1 MITKTKS
8 FELLK
13 KSGSAR
19 VGILHTA
26 HGNIETPCFMPVGT
40 LGTVK
45 TLSPAEL
52 IEINAQI
59 ILGNTYHLYL
69 RPGIEVLKNAG
80 GLHKFINW
88 QKPLLTDSGGFQVF
102 SHSKLRK
109 IREEGVEFT
118 SHIDGSKHFF
128 SPEKVIEIQ
137 QIFSSDIMMVLD
149 ECVAYPVEHDYAK
162 SSMETTLRWAKRSKE
177 AFTSSR
183 VHEFTSNVIA
193 RSPIG
198 TTKQS
203 HQQKNR
209 QLLFGIV
216 QGSTYNDLRRESAQK
231 TVEIG
236 FDGYALGGLSVGEP
250 NELMYDIISETE
262 KFLPENNPRYLMGVG
277 TPEDLWECVERG
289 IDMFDCVLPTRNARN
304 GQALTSTGK
313 INIRNAEYKN
323 DFSPLDSDCD
333 CYTCK
338 NFTRAYLS
346 HLFRCDEILGLRLA
360 TLHNL
365 TFMLNLSQRIRE
377 SIKTE
382 KFRQEKKNFFDRY
395 LR

>member
-1 MITKTKS
+1 MIKTKS

-13 KSGSAR
+13 KSGFAR
-19 VGILHTA
+19 VGILRTA

-69 RPGIEVLKNAG
+69 RPGIEVIKNAG

-109 IREEGVEFT
+109 ITEEGVEFT

-137 QIFSSDIMMVLD
+137 QIFGSDIMMVLD
-149 ECVAYPVEHDYAK
+149 DCAPYPVEHDYAK
-162 SSMETTLRWAKRSKE
+162 SSLEMTLRWAKRSK
-177 AFTSSR
+177 A
-183 VHEFTSNVIA
+183 EFEVRRLKYEENINFQLPTSNF
-193 RSPIG
+193 
-198 TTKQS
+198 
-203 HQQKNR
+203 

-216 QGSTYNDLRRESAQK
+216 QGSTYSDLRKESAQK
-231 TVEIG
+231 TVELD
-236 FDGYALGGLSVGEP
+236 FNGYALGGLSVGEP
-250 NELMYDIISETE
+250 NELMYEIISETE
-262 KFLPENNPRYLMGVG
+262 KFLPENSPRYLMGVG

-304 GQALTSTGK
+304 GQAFTSTGK

-323 DFSPLDSDCD
+323 DFLPLDSDCG

-365 TFMLNLSQRIRE
+365 TFMLNLVQRIRE

-382 KFRQEKKNFFDRY
+382 KFHQGKKDFFKKYRTY
-395 LR
+395 

>member
-1 MITKTKS
+1 MVTKTKS

-26 HGNIETPCFMPVGT
+26 HGDIETPCFMPVGT

-59 ILGNTYHLYL
+59 ILSNTYHLYL

-80 GLHKFINW
+80 GLHNFISW

-109 IREEGVEFT
+109 ITEEGVEFT

-137 QIFSSDIMMVLD
+137 QIFGSDIMMVLD

-162 SSMETTLRWAKRSKE
+162 SSMETTLRWAKRSK
-177 AFTSSR
+177 A
-183 VHEFTSNVIA
+183 VIGKRLA
-193 RSPIG
+193 VSGYRPSIDTEHRIPN
-198 TTKQS
+198 TEY
-203 HQQKNR
+203 R
-209 QLLFGIV
+209 QLLFGII
-216 QGSTYNDLRRESAQK
+216 QGSTYSDLRKESAQK
-231 TVEIG
+231 TVKIG
-236 FDGYALGGLSVGEP
+236 FDGYAFGGLAVGEP
-250 NELMYDIISETE
+250 NGLMYEIISETE
-262 KFLPENNPRYLMGVG
+262 KFLPEDKPRYLMGVG
-277 TPEDLWECVERG
+277 TPENLWECVERG

-323 DFSPLDSDCD
+323 DFLPLDKECD
-333 CYTCK
+333 CYICK
-338 NFTRAYLS
+338 NFSRAYLS

-365 TFMLNLSQRIRE
+365 TFMLNLAQRIRE

-382 KFRQEKKNFFDRY
+382 KFHQEKKNFFDRY

>member
-1 MITKTKS
+1 MIKTKS

-13 KSGSAR
+13 KSGFAR

-69 RPGIEVLKNAG
+69 RPGIEVIKNAG

-109 IREEGVEFT
+109 ITEEGVEFT

-137 QIFSSDIMMVLD
+137 QIFGSDIMMVLD
-149 ECVAYPVEHDYAK
+149 DCAPYPVEHDYAK
-162 SSMETTLRWAKRSKE
+162 SSLEMTLRWAKRSK
-177 AFTSSR
+177 A
-183 VHEFTSNVIA
+183 EFEVRRLKYEENINFQLPTSNF
-193 RSPIG
+193 
-198 TTKQS
+198 
-203 HQQKNR
+203 

-216 QGSTYNDLRRESAQK
+216 QGSTYSDLRKESAQK
-231 TVEIG
+231 TVELD
-236 FDGYALGGLSVGEP
+236 FNGYALGGLSVGEP
-250 NELMYDIISETE
+250 NELMYEIISETE
-262 KFLPENNPRYLMGVG
+262 KFLPENSPRYLMGVG

-304 GQALTSTGK
+304 GQAFTSTGK

-323 DFSPLDSDCD
+323 DFLPLDSDCG

-365 TFMLNLSQRIRE
+365 TFMLNLVQRIRE

-382 KFRQEKKNFFDRY
+382 KFHQGKKDFFKKYRTY
-395 LR
+395 

>member
-13 KSGSAR
+13 KSGAAR

-26 HGNIETPCFMPVGT
+26 HGDIETPCFMPVGT

-69 RPGIEVLKNAG
+69 RPGIEVIKNSG

-109 IREEGVEFT
+109 ITEEGVEFT

-137 QIFSSDIMMVLD
+137 QIFGSDIMMVLD
-149 ECVAYPVEHDYAK
+149 ECAPYPVEHDYAK
-162 SSMETTLRWAKRSKE
+162 SSMKTTLRWAKRSKE
-177 AFTSSR
+177 KFREIRSR
-183 VHEFTSNVIA
+183 EFLIHENP
-193 RSPIG
+193 PI
-198 TTKQS
+198 
-203 HQQKNR
+203 KNR
-209 QLLFGIV
+209 RLQLLFGII
-216 QGSTYNDLRRESAQK
+216 QGSTYKDLRRESAEK
-231 TVEIG
+231 TVEIE

-250 NELMYDIISETE
+250 NELMYDIITDVE

-304 GQALTSTGK
+304 GQVLASTGK

-323 DFSPLDSDCD
+323 DFSPLDKECD

-338 NFTRAYLS
+338 NFSRAYLS

-365 TFMLNLSQRIRE
+365 TFMLQLAQKIRE
-377 SIKTE
+377 SIKTGN
-382 KFRQEKKNFFDRY
+382 FRQEKKDFFKKY
-395 LR
+395 I

>member
-26 HGNIETPCFMPVGT
+26 HGDIETPCFMPVGT

-69 RPGIEVLKNAG
+69 RPGIEVIRNAG
-80 GLHKFINW
+80 GLHEFINW

-109 IREEGVEFT
+109 ITEEGVEFT

-137 QIFSSDIMMVLD
+137 QIFGSDIIMVLD

-162 SSMETTLRWAKRSKE
+162 SSLDLTLRWANRSKE
-177 AFTSSR
+177 A
-183 VHEFTSNVIA
+183 FTSNVIA
-193 RSPIG
+193 RSPDFIG

-203 HQQKNR
+203 HREKNLPLATYHLP
-209 QLLFGIV
+209 LLFGII
-216 QGSTYNDLRRESAQK
+216 QGSTYTDLRRESAQK

-250 NELMYDIISETE
+250 NELMYDIITDVE
-262 KFLPENNPRYLMGVG
+262 KFLPENSPRYLMGVG
-277 TPEDLWECVERG
+277 TPEDLWESVERG

-313 INIRNAEYKN
+313 INIKNAEYKN
-323 DFSPLDSDCD
+323 DFSPLDNECD

-338 NFTRAYLS
+338 NFSRAYLS
-346 HLFRCDEILGLRLA
+346 HLFRCNEILGLRLA

-365 TFMLNLSQRIRE
+365 TFMLKLAQRIRE
-377 SIKTE
+377 SIKAE
-382 KFRQEKKNFFDRY
+382 KFIQEKNIFLKKTE
-395 LR
+395 

>member
-1 MITKTKS
+1 MRTQITQMKGTDYANRKS
-8 FELLK
+8 FKLIK
-13 KSGSAR
+13 KDNSAR

-26 HGNIETPCFMPVGT
+26 HGDIETPCFMPVGT

-69 RPGIEVLKNAG
+69 CPGIEVLKNAG

-109 IREEGVEFT
+109 ITEEGVEFT

-137 QIFSSDIMMVLD
+137 QIFGSDIMMVLD

-177 AFTSSR
+177 KFR
-183 VHEFTSNVIA
+183 D
-193 RSPIG
+193 
-198 TTKQS
+198 
-203 HQQKNR
+203 KNS

-216 QGSTYNDLRRESAQK
+216 QGSTYSDLRKESAQR
-231 TVEIG
+231 TVELD

-250 NELMYDIISETE
+250 NELMYDIITVTE

-289 IDMFDCVLPTRNARN
+289 IDMFDCVLPTKNARN

-313 INIRNAEYKN
+313 INIKNAEYKN
-323 DFSPLDSDCD
+323 DFLPLDKECD

-338 NFTRAYLS
+338 NFSRAYLS

-365 TFMLNLSQRIRE
+365 TFILKLAQRIRE

-382 KFRQEKKNFFDRY
+382 KFHQGKNIFLKKYFSTDP
-395 LR
+395 L

>member
-1 MITKTKS
+1 MLTKTKS

-109 IREEGVEFT
+109 ITGEGVEFT

-128 SPEKVIEIQ
+128 TPEKVIEIQ
-137 QIFSSDIMMVLD
+137 QIFGSDIMMVLD
-149 ECVAYPVEHDYAK
+149 ECVPYPVEHEYAK
-162 SSMETTLRWAKRSKE
+162 SSLELTLRWAKRSKIRDE
-177 AFTSSR
+177 GRGTS
-183 VHEFTSNVIA
+183 
-193 RSPIG
+193 
-198 TTKQS
+198 
-203 HQQKNR
+203 
-209 QLLFGIV
+209 QLLFGII
-216 QGSTYNDLRRESAQK
+216 QGSTYKDLRKESAEK

-250 NELMYDIISETE
+250 NELMYEIISETE
-262 KFLPENNPRYLMGVG
+262 KFLPENKPRYLMGVG
-277 TPEDLWECVERG
+277 TPKDLWECVERG

-304 GQALTSTGK
+304 GQLFTSTGK

-323 DFSPLDSDCD
+323 DFSPLDKECD

-338 NFTRAYLS
+338 NFSRAYLS

-382 KFRQEKKNFFDRY
+382 KFRQEKKDFFKKYTR
-395 LR
+395 